1 LVALKRQLIVE
12 LGEGA
17 VDGHDIGVP
26 PFNDSENLNVQT
38 PVLIGV
44 LTLERLQVLKLA
56 IAVPPD
62 FPTHDAEVW

>member
-1 LVALKRQLIVE
+1 LVALNRQLIAE
-12 LGEGA
+12 LSEGA

-38 PVLIGV
+38 AVLIGV
-44 LTLERLQVLKLA
+44 LTLERLQVLKLT